1 MRFPFVS
8 QSDLWLLIPAVICLC
23 VCLVATPLNSVVYGK
38 VFGEITRY
46 VTGKQS
52 AHLLLSE
59 VTKLCGILMG
69 IGGARLVISW
79 ILVIMYLK
87 FGERV
92 QSRARTVVYCDG
104 ILATPMDNI
113 EDQPELMG
121 KLSQLNRCIEE
132 VRAGHADAVALF
144 TELLAL
150 VIGLFVTAMI
160 HSWSLTLVIF
170 CLTPLMIALTV
181 FFGKLTYRNTHAENE
196 TSQRAAK
203 VLDWC
208 LGAGVTFVRVF
219 DGMTLEHS
227 RFKALVKDSQVYFN
241 KLTLAMQSNSGIIR
255 TLTLLAF
262 AQGFWF
268 GNTMILRGV
277 LSVAQVFT
285 CFSLCLILGSQMF
298 VVLSIVPFFI
308 KAAAAQ
314 AFIIEYVKKMAS
326 APPEEAITSP
336 KPEKL
341 CIKLDKVSFAYRTRP
356 TDIVLK
362 QVTLNI
368 EPGITYVVGPLGC
381 GKSTIALLIMG
392 VYKPTDG
399 KLELPFNDDITLV
412 EQFGSV
418 FPGLLVYD
426 NIALAVVGS
435 QYRKI
440 TDVPRDLIEKA
451 CAFAAFDEVVA
462 SLPSGLDTKLE
473 SSLLLGGQHQR
484 LLLAR
489 AWLRNT
495 PVLILDE
502 SLLALDPVMKTQMS
516 KAIKQ
521 WRSLEQITLIITH
534 DYDGFEDDDRV
545 IVMNEGNVAADGTTK
560 EVLKQLVMAV
570 EEMEAVQHHQLTRAP
585 TTHEPEKPKIMSL
598 LAIIGWFFTL
608 CPSKMLAILGIFLLV
623 AVGILNPVFLFYF
636 SQILQIMVLGVDSK
650 TLTSMSAALIGI
662 AVGTGLAQFLSGWLL
677 ARVSELWIVEMRI
690 AVMLKLGQQ
699 SISYMSKKSTLVAEI
714 TALVLND
721 TRDLRG
727 LTSDFVSVVVSV
739 LILVIGGLTWALVSG
754 WKLAL
759 VGLAFIPLIAMVS
772 IGYSG
777 VMSKYETRYKD
788 VVARIEN
795 HAHMTM
801 EGLKTIKVN
810 HLEAYFARMWYE
822 LLEDALPP
830 VALKRAVAMGFGDLV
845 NGIIVAIS
853 QGTLLY
859 YGAKLVSTGD
869 YTSDMMIQTIT
880 FLTLTVTGAL
890 SYLTKI
896 PSIARGKRLASYMK
910 DLLYLQPAPEE
921 TEGTIIPLLGTPMIR
936 FHEVLFA
943 YDRAFILHDVDF
955 SIHRNEFV
963 AITGPLGAGKS
974 TIGSLLA
981 RLYSPRSGKVEVM
994 GTNIAECDIHWLRRI
1009 VAFVPQQPQ
1018 FFDGTVLDNL
1028 AAYADH
1034 PPTEDEVWQTLKQ
1047 VHMDEVVAK
1056 LSGGLHCRVGDKLTA
1071 LLLSGGQLQ
1080 RLAIARAL
1088 LRRPQIVV
1096 FDECTSALDPDNTKA
1111 IIDLITT
1118 VLAGKYTVVAIT
1130 HDARFAAAAG
1140 RQLIVN
1146 GGYVY
1151 EEDTS
1156 WTQKP
1161 QGLD

>member
-1 MRFPFVS
+1 MRLPFVTR
-8 QSDLWLLIPAVICLC
+8 SDLLLLVPALLCLC
-23 VCLVATPLNSVVYGK
+23 LCLVATPINSVVYGK
-38 VFGEITRY
+38 VFEAITRY
-46 VTGKQS
+46 VSGTQT
-52 AHLLLSE
+52 AQLLLSE
-59 VTKLCGILMG
+59 VTKLCGTLMG
-69 IGGARLVISW
+69 IGGGRLVVSW
-79 ILVIMYLK
+79 LLVILYLK

-92 QSRARTVVYCDG
+92 QARARTVVYCEG
-104 ILATPMDNI
+104 ILATPMSSI

-150 VIGLFVTAMI
+150 VIGLFITAMI
-160 HSWSLTLVIF
+160 HSWSLTLVVF
-170 CLTPLMIALTV
+170 CLAPLMVALTI
-181 FFGKLTYRNTHAENE
+181 FFGKLTFRNTHAENE

-219 DGMTLEHS
+219 DGMAIEQT
-227 RFKALVKDSQVYFN
+227 RFEALVKQTQVYFN
-241 KLTLAMQSNSGIIR
+241 KMTLAMQSNSGIIR

-268 GNTMILRGV
+268 GNTMISKGQ
-277 LSVAQVFT
+277 LSVSQVFT
-285 CFSLCLILGSQMF
+285 CFSLCLILGTQVF
-298 VVLSIVPFFI
+298 VVLSIIPHFI

-314 AFIIEYVKKMAS
+314 KFIIEFVDKMAS
-326 APPEEAITSP
+326 AKEESITSS

-341 CIKLDKVSFAYRTRP
+341 YIKLDHVSFAYLTRP
-356 TDIVLK
+356 TDKVLN

-381 GKSTIALLIMG
+381 GKLTIALLIMG
-392 VYKPTDG
+392 IYQPTEG
-399 KLELPFNDDITLV
+399 KLDVPLEDDITLV
-412 EQFGSV
+412 EQFGSI
-418 FPGLLVYD
+418 FPGLLMYD

-440 TDVPRDLIEKA
+440 SDVPRHLVEKA
-451 CAFAAFDEVVA
+451 CAFAMVDQVAA
-462 SLPSGLDTKLE
+462 SLPDGLDTKLE

-502 SLLALDPVMKTQMS
+502 SLLALDPAIKTQLND
-516 KAIKQ
+516 AIKQ
-521 WRSLEQITLIITH
+521 WRTSDQITLIITH
-534 DYDGFEDDDRV
+534 DYDGINNDDRV
-545 IVMNEGNVAADGTTK
+545 IVMEEGKVAAHGAAKDIMEQRATLEEEETK
-560 EVLKQLVMAV
+560 AMK
-570 EEMEAVQHHQLTRAP
+570 HHQLTRSP
-585 TTHEPEKPKIMSL
+585 TTTEPEKPKVMSL
-598 LAIIGWFFTL
+598 IAIIKWFFAL
-608 CPSKMLAILGIFLLV
+608 CPSKKLAVLGIILLV
-623 AVGILNPVFLFYF
+623 AVGILNPLFLFYF
-636 SQILQIMVLGVDSK
+636 SKILQMMVLGVNTR
-650 TLTSMSAALIGI
+650 TLTNMSLAVIGI
-662 AVGTGLAQFLSGWLL
+662 AIGTGLSQFLSAWLL
-677 ARVSELWIVEMRI
+677 AVVSELWIVDMRL

-699 SISYMSKKSTLVAEI
+699 SISYMSKKCSLVAEV

-739 LILVIGGLTWALVSG
+739 LIMVIGGLTWAMVSG

-759 VGLAFIPLIAMVS
+759 VGLAFIPLIGVVS
-772 IGYSG
+772 IGYSL
-777 VMSKYETRYKD
+777 VMSRYETRYKD
-788 VVARIEN
+788 VVAEIEN

-822 LLEDALPP
+822 LLEDNLPP
-830 VALKRAVAMGFGDLV
+830 VARKRAIAMGFGTLI
-845 NGIIVAIS
+845 NGLIIAVS

-859 YGAKLVSTGD
+859 YGAKLVSMKS
-869 YTSDMMIQTIT
+869 YTSNDMIQTIT

-890 SYLTKI
+890 SYMTKI
-896 PSIARGKRLASYMK
+896 PSIARGKRLATYMRE
-910 DLLYLQPAPEE
+910 LLQLQPAPEE
-921 TEGTIIPLLGTPMIR
+921 TQGTAAPELGAPMVR

-963 AITGPLGAGKS
+963 AIVGPLGAGKS
-974 TIGSLLA
+974 TIASLMA
-981 RLYSPRSGKVEVM
+981 RLYSPRSGTVEIM
-994 GTNIAECDIHWLRRI
+994 GADISGCDIHWLRRT
-1009 VAFVPQQPQ
+1009 VAFVPQLPQ

-1028 AAYADH
+1028 AAYADN
-1034 PPTEDEVWQTLKQ
+1034 PPTEAEVWLALKQ
-1047 VHMDEVVAK
+1047 VHMDEAVAK

-1071 LLLSGGQLQ
+1071 LLLLGGQLQ

-1088 LRRPQIVV
+1088 LRRPQIIV

-1111 IIDLITT
+1111 IIDLISTA
-1118 VLAGKYTVVAIT
+1118 LAGQYTMVAIT
-1130 HDARFAAAAG
+1130 HDPRFAAAAG

-1151 EEDTS
+1151 EEDS
-1156 WTQKP
+1156 A
-1161 QGLD
+1161 LN